1 MGDISAGYS
10 QAAPVTPKDSVP
22 PMPLPDS
29 DEAHKARV
37 AFIRSSSVL
46 PTSFIRVPNSEQPS
60 PDSLAPLSEDVFP
73 WFRTPTPSKF
83 FDRARFTPDLSVAL
97 VSHSFTDPDVDDASR
112 AAIGT
117 IWNLAVTA
125 LELPPTFCT
134 TLVARFNQLF
144 CWRNIIVNA
153 IAAEDAAL
161 ALIVEAAVQ
170 EEISLQANLK
180 KYQVE
185 REANLQALERARQG
199 EITASQIQLNQFM
212 ATSLI
217 AEKSETLAR
226 EQRKDP
232 YTSCQIRNCIFHA
245 GAIGFAIHPSSG
257 VCSSPPLLEVLLDRL
272 SLLRC
277 DGATPS
283 KDTIMKLVSFSSA
296 PALIAFHPLAKSNP
310 LIAGPIA
317 LTNIENHLSAIHGVV
332 AFKSNFD
339 SFVKIAQ
346 RVATTAI
353 NHDAFAI
360 WLQKALDMWF
370 YAFRLWFSQYG
381 TLHFASEGDL
391 NIGAYI
397 NRVAPRLGD
406 PRSFEDKDELDAFR
420 TRIASGMKRPAPH
433 VPTSPLKLPIVKKPR
448 LGINE
453 KLVALNALKP
463 PGFYSF
469 DFSLLPVDGDGLKVC
484 SLHATGR
491 PCTKN
496 PCKFSHKILMSPEQ
510 MDVARVK
517 K

>member
-1 MGDISAGYS
+1 
-10 QAAPVTPKDSVP
+10 
-22 PMPLPDS
+22 
-29 DEAHKARV
+29 
-37 AFIRSSSVL
+37 
-46 PTSFIRVPNSEQPS
+46 
-60 PDSLAPLSEDVFP
+60 
-73 WFRTPTPSKF
+73 
-83 FDRARFTPDLSVAL
+83 
-97 VSHSFTDPDVDDASR
+97 
-112 AAIGT
+112 
-117 IWNLAVTA
+117 
-125 LELPPTFCT
+125 
-134 TLVARFNQLF
+134 
-144 CWRNIIVNA
+144 
-153 IAAEDAAL
+153 
-161 ALIVEAAVQ
+161 
-170 EEISLQANLK
+170 
-180 KYQVE
+180 
-185 REANLQALERARQG
+185 
-199 EITASQIQLNQFM
+199 
-212 ATSLI
+212 
-217 AEKSETLAR
+217 
-226 EQRKDP
+226 
-232 YTSCQIRNCIFHA
+232 
-245 GAIGFAIHPSSG
+245 
-257 VCSSPPLLEVLLDRL
+257 
-272 SLLRC
+272 
-277 DGATPS
+277 
-283 KDTIMKLVSFSSA
+283 MKLVSFSSA
-296 PALIAFHPLAKSNP
+296 PSLITFHPLAKSNP

-406 PRSFEDKDELDAFR
+406 PRSFEDKDELDDFR

-433 VPTSPLKLPIVKKPR
+433 MPTSPLKLPIVKKPR

-496 PCKFSHKILMSPEQ
+496 PCEFSHRVLMTPEQ